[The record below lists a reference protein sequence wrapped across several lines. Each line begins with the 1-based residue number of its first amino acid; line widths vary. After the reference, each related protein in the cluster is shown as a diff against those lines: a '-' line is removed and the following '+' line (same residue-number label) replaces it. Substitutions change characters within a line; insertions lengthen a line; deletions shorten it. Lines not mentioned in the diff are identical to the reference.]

1 VQELKQVVLT
11 NETKGFLPN
20 NKTNEGVSLKKEKLK
35 TEDGYTYFNANNSD
49 ISITLRKN
57 VSKVSDILKFYEGYI
72 DI

>member
-1 VQELKQVVLT
+1 
-11 NETKGFLPN
+11 
-20 NKTNEGVSLKKEKLK
+20 LK